1 MIVTKKALSRRTMLR
16 GLGAGIALP
25 LLDGMV
31 PALTPL
37 RLTAAQPFPRLGIV
51 FVPNGMMMAK
61 WTPATTG
68 ALEITPIL
76 EPLAPYR
83 DQLVMISGLAN
94 RTADALPGEG
104 GGDHSRSQASFLTG
118 VHAKKTEGTDFE
130 LGVSM
135 DQIAAQELRK
145 DTQLASL
152 ELALE
157 STEMLGTCDIGY
169 SCVYSGTLSWKTPTT
184 PLPMET
190 DPRAAF
196 ERLFG
201 ASDTTDSRARLARI
215 ATERSILD
223 SVQRDVSR
231 LKGRLGARD
240 GAKLT
245 EYLEAVRD
253 IERRIQK
260 AEEQSSRELPAVG
273 QPEGIPGTFEEHGK
287 LMFDLLA
294 LAYQSDLTRVATFM
308 IAREISMRTYPEIG
322 VPEPHHPVSHH
333 GDNPAQ
339 LEKLAKINLFHR
351 KLFAHFVDK
360 MRSTEDGD
368 GSLLDHS
375 LFLFGAG
382 ISNSNLHLHYDLPM
396 LLVGGGAGK
405 VKGGRHIRLEKETP
419 VTNLYLSLLDKVG
432 VHAER
437 LGDSTGRLAAI
448 SDL

>member
-1 MIVTKKALSRRTMLR
+1 MIVTKKAIPRRTVLR
-16 GLGAGIALP
+16 GLGASVALP

-31 PALTPL
+31 PAMTPL
-37 RLTAAQPFPRLGIV
+37 RLTAAQPVARLGIV
-51 FVPNGMMMAK
+51 FVPNGMMMQK
-61 WTPATTG
+61 WAPATEG
-68 ALEITPIL
+68 PLEITPIL
-76 EPLAPYR
+76 EPLKPYR
-83 DQLVMISGLAN
+83 DQMLMVSGLAN

-118 VHAKKTEGTDFE
+118 VHAKKTEGADFE
-130 LGVSM
+130 AGMSM
-135 DQIAAQELRK
+135 DQIAAKELGK
-145 DTQLASL
+145 ETQLASL

-157 STEMLGTCDIGY
+157 STEMMGTCDIGY
-169 SCVYSGTLSWKTPTT
+169 SCVYSGTIAWRTPTT

-223 SVQRDVSR
+223 SVQRDVSQLR
-231 LKGRLGARD
+231 RRLGARD
-240 GAKLT
+240 GAKLG

-273 QPEGIPGTFEEHGK
+273 QPEGIPSTFEEHGK

-339 LEKLAKINLFHR
+339 LEKLAKINVFHMS
-351 KLFAHFVDK
+351 LFAHFVEK
-360 MRSTEDGD
+360 MRTTEDGD

-375 LFLFGAG
+375 TFIYGAG

-396 LLVGGGAGK
+396 LLVGGGAGTL
-405 VKGGRHIRLEKETP
+405 KGGRHIRVPKDTP
-419 VTNLYLSLLDKVG
+419 VTNLYLTVLDKVG

-437 LGDSTGRLAAI
+437 LGDSTGQVALLSAV
-448 SDL
+448 

>member
-1 MIVTKKALSRRTMLR
+1 MIVTKKAMSRRTVLR
-16 GLGAGIALP
+16 GLGASVALP

-31 PALTPL
+31 PAMTPL
-37 RLTAAQPFPRLGIV
+37 RLTAAQPVARLGIV

-61 WTPATTG
+61 WTPRSEG
-68 ALEITPIL
+68 PLEVTPIL

-83 DQLVMISGLAN
+83 DQMTMVSGLAN

-118 VHAKKTEGTDFE
+118 VHAKHTEGTDFE
-130 LGVSM
+130 AGVSM
-135 DQIAAQELRK
+135 DQIAAQEFRK
-145 DTQLASL
+145 STQLASL

-157 STEMLGTCDIGY
+157 STEMLGVCDIGY
-169 SCVYSGTLSWKTPTT
+169 SCVYSGTLAWRTPTT

-201 ASDTTDSRARLARI
+201 ASDTTDSRARMARM

-223 SVQRDVSR
+223 SVQRDVARLKSR
-231 LKGRLGARD
+231 LGVRD

-273 QPEGIPGTFEEHGK
+273 QPEGIPGTFEEHGT

-308 IAREISMRTYPEIG
+308 IAREISMRTYPELG

-339 LEKLAKINLFHR
+339 LEKLAKINTFHM
-351 KLFAHFVDK
+351 KMFAHFIEK
-360 MRSTEDGD
+360 MRNTEDGD

-375 LFLFGAG
+375 IFMYGAG

-396 LLVGGGAGK
+396 LLVGGGAGTL
-405 VKGGRHIRLEKETP
+405 KGGRHVRVPKETP
-419 VTNLYLSLLDKVG
+419 VTNLYLSVLDKVG
-432 VHAER
+432 VRAER
-437 LGDSTGRLAAI
+437 LGDSTGRLG
-448 SDL
+448 SLLDG